1 MSIPS
6 SLKDRELQKFKESPA
21 DEVAVNVCSDQL
33 ETVIELLGGTG
44 TGDLSTIQFEGSVG
58 TTPTSLPAI
67 PGNDITQV
75 IISCRAQTPTTKR
88 LLFSLDNGVTFFTL
102 TPGAMVGW
110 EPKDIQQI
118 QVVGNVASVQFDV
131 IINRKA

>member
-6 SLKDRELQKFKESPA
+6 NIKDRELLKFKESPA
-21 DEVAVNVCSDQL
+21 NQVAVNVCSDQL
-33 ETVIELLGGTG
+33 DTVIELLGGTG
-44 TGDLSTIQFEGSVG
+44 SGDQATLQFEGSVG
-58 TTPTSLPAI
+58 TTPTSLPAVA
-67 PGNDITQV
+67 GNDITQV
-75 IISCRAQTPTTKR
+75 IVSCRAQTPTSKR
-88 LLFSLDNGVTFFTL
+88 LLFSLDNGTTFFTL

-118 QVVGNVASVQFDV
+118 QVKGNVAGVQFDV

>member
-1 MSIPS
+1 VSIPH
-6 SLKDRELQKFKESPA
+6 SLKDRELGKFKEHPSN
-21 DEVAVNVCSDQL
+21 EIAVNIVSDQL
-33 ETVIELLGGTG
+33 DSVIELLGGTG
-44 TGDLSTIQFEGSVG
+44 IGDDETLQFSGSVG
-58 TTPTSLPAI
+58 LAFASLPAVA
-67 PGNDITQV
+67 GQDIKQV
-75 IISCRAQTPTTKR
+75 IVSCRVQSPSTRR

-118 QVVGNVASVQFDV
+118 QIKGNAASIDFDV